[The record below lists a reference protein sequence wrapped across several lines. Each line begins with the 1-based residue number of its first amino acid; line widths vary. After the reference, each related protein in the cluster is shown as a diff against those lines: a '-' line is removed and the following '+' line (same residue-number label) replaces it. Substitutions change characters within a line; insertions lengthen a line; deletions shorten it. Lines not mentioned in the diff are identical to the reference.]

1 MRVAR
6 LSVVQFVRPLPSC
19 SPRTNRRPDHLD
31 PAEAMP
37 STSRPTPDTQS
48 PTHFTEVFLLR
59 RSNIALIEYC
69 VDRVTKPERRAR
81 YKFSPAAGRR
91 IIVARVRRCGSSPRP
106 GIQDQGLKPGVEDR
120 ERSKAAPETALNA
133 RAVVDDDLMKNSKMR
148 G

>member
-1 MRVAR
+1 
-6 LSVVQFVRPLPSC
+6 
-19 SPRTNRRPDHLD
+19 
-31 PAEAMP
+31 MP

-59 RSNIALIEYC
+59 RSYIALIVYC

-91 IIVARVRRCGSSPRP
+91 IIVARVRPVRIFAKT